1 MVQQL
6 SFTVRNTYRNSMA
19 YPDGFYRFD
28 GNDMARARN
37 NSVRKGCAIIIL
49 GDSDMG
55 LFCAGKPEIK
65 IDWEAEMAN
74 SFREKN
80 GGGFSIPIV
89 FSHRS
94 IKL

>member
-19 YPDGFYRFD
+19 YPDGFYRID

-55 LFCAGKPEIK
+55 YSFCAGKPK
-65 IDWEAEMAN
+65 
-74 SFREKN
+74 K
-80 GGGFSIPIV
+80 
-89 FSHRS
+89 
-94 IKL
+94 